1 MICSGC
7 KSSIFEGGRTWGH
20 HQLPSPKAEYCLL
33 CGWQGEEARVWMGS
47 NLQAALEKNH
57 LYRWTIH
64 RSPTFRESEV
74 SCTIHF
80 RPDVGRFPQLQ
91 NASMKKFHLIGA
103 ESVRVN
109 LALDNK
115 LGTESVGPQLDA
127 WLDHCRAAHTGRCA
141 VPESPPWV
149 PKRLVDL
156 STLAEGRV
164 VIRETKPLPG
174 PRPRFVTLSH
184 CWGGPGGP
192 QMIRLLPGN
201 RDVFTDPARGIQVG
215 QLPRNFQDAVEIA
228 RLLEA
233 RYIWIDSLCI
243 LQDGEEFKTEGQL
256 MHLVYRNSYCNLAA
270 AASRHCEGGLFQE
283 RQRTA
288 GFGGDIVE
296 TSEKSR
302 FGKGRWRV
310 FPAEYWSDQLL
321 MEPLYRRG
329 WVFQERMLSPRILHF
344 AAGQVFWDCASTTA
358 CEVLPD
364 GLPWQLDAASSTE
377 RYWRER
383 LQLIEKK
390 QGAAAAAPA
399 PAAPQKFFGSADVSF
414 ETFWREAVGNYTAC
428 DLTQDTD
435 RLLAVWGVAK
445 LVRDQFRLGNGEEDY
460 GVGLWCSQ
468 LAEQLAWRS
477 RDPGKAARSPGLSRL
492 WPSWS
497 WASLVGPIDLQ
508 PRSSEPGQFYS
519 ATNHEGGAVCFEL
532 KAADAPRN
540 GSDDVPREL
549 QTKRLAVRG
558 VFVGVAVLVGEEQRT
573 TVITNEEPN
582 INGGGG
588 GGGGGGGE
596 DAGRPEGGTYAY
608 TLRLQ
613 HPADERTEMQS
624 TGVFRAFPD
633 STSEFVQESN
643 NVQCHLVILTASGNQ
658 DQDWGDDPWASE
670 EEEED
675 QVPGAPAWIHGT
687 GVLVVKADLS
697 KDDDGK
703 DHCQQYRRLGVCNFE
718 GLSSDDFNRLEQSHI
733 SDLWLV

>member
-1 MICSGC
+1 MICSSC

-20 HQLPSPKAEYCLL
+20 HQLPSSEAEYCLF
-33 CGWQGEEARVWMGS
+33 CGWQEEEAKIWMGS
-47 NLQAALEKNH
+47 DFKAALQRNH

-64 RSPTFRESEV
+64 RSPKFRESEA

-80 RPDVGRFPQLQ
+80 RPDVSQFPQLQ
-91 NASMKKFHLIGA
+91 NAPTKTFHLIGA
-103 ESVRVN
+103 GEDSVRVN
-109 LALDNK
+109 LALDDK
-115 LGTESVGPQLDA
+115 LGTDSVGPQLDA
-127 WLDHCRAAHTGRCA
+127 WLDHCRTAHSGRCA
-141 VPESPPWV
+141 VPESPSWV

-164 VIRETKPLPG
+164 VVRETEPLPG
-174 PRPRFVTLSH
+174 PKPRFVTLSH

-192 QMIRLLPGN
+192 QMIRLLPDN
-201 RDVFTDPARGIQVG
+201 RDVFADPARGIQVE

-228 RLLEA
+228 RLLKA

-283 RQRTA
+283 RQRIESL
-288 GFGGDIVE
+288 GGDIVE

-302 FGKGRWRV
+302 FGKGQWRV

-383 LQLIEKK
+383 LQLIQK
-390 QGAAAAAPA
+390 QGAA
-399 PAAPQKFFGSADVSF
+399 AAPQKFFGSADVSF

-445 LVRDQFRLGNGEEDY
+445 LVRDQFRLDNGEEDY
-460 GVGLWCSQ
+460 GVGLWSSQ

-477 RDPGKAARSPGLSRL
+477 RDPGRAAGSPGLARL

-519 ATNHEGGAVCFEL
+519 ATNHESGAVCFEL
-532 KAADAPRN
+532 KAADAQDS
-540 GSDDVPREL
+540 SDDVPCEL
-549 QTKRLAVRG
+549 RTKRLAVRS
-558 VFVGVAVLVGEEQRT
+558 VFVGVVVVVEEAEQRRT
-573 TVITNEEPN
+573 TTSEETDTSEGDP
-582 INGGGG
+582 GGQP
-588 GGGGGGGE
+588 
-596 DAGRPEGGTYAY
+596 DGGTYAY

-613 HPADERTEMQS
+613 HPAGERTEMRS

-633 STSEFVQESN
+633 SASEFAQESN
-643 NVQCHLVILTASGNQ
+643 NLQCHLVILTASGNQ
-658 DQDWGDDPWASE
+658 DQDWDDDPWASE
-670 EEEED
+670 EEEAED
-675 QVPGAPAWIHGT
+675 QVPGAPDWVHGT
-687 GVLVVKADLS
+687 GILVVRSEPTS
-697 KDDDGK
+697 KEDDGK
-703 DHCQQYRRLGVCNFE
+703 DNCQQYRRLGVCNFE
-718 GLSSDDFNRLEQSHI
+718 GLSSEDFTRLEQSHT